1 MFGRVS
7 NMTPMTNELFW
18 ELLKPEHR
26 RAEAFCRK
34 LCGSKDDGDDLYQEA
49 LLAAFQG
56 LDALREKNAFR
67 NWLYSIIIRRYRNRF
82 REPWWKRRTTL
93 TPEHIENAAYDP
105 TERFDS
111 SRWLNRALKAL
122 KTDEKA
128 LIVLFEIEGWSIYE
142 LSQIFSRPEGTIKA
156 KLSRSR
162 KKMRKA
168 ILSFLPDHK
177 TKSKLSEA
185 GYALSKSTA
194 VNE

>member
-1 MFGRVS
+1 
-7 NMTPMTNELFW
+7 MTKELFW
-18 ELLKPEHR
+18 KLLEPEHR

-56 LDALREKNAFR
+56 FKSLREKEAFKT
-67 NWLYSIIIRRYRNRF
+67 WLYRIIIRRFRNRF
-82 REPWWKRRTTL
+82 RQPWWRRRTSL
-93 TPEHIENAAYDP
+93 SDSHAQYNSFDP

-111 SRWLNRALKAL
+111 RRWLSRALAAL
-122 KTDEKA
+122 KREERT
-128 LIVLFEIEGWSIYE
+128 LIVLFEIEGWTTPE
-142 LSQIFSRPEGTIKA
+142 LSGLLGKPEGTIKA

-168 ILSFLPDHK
+168 IQAFLPDRK
-177 TKSKLSEA
+177 AKSKTSEA

>member
-1 MFGRVS
+1 
-7 NMTPMTNELFW
+7 MTPMTKEQFW

-34 LCGSKDDGDDLYQEA
+34 LCGAKDEGDDLYQEA

-56 LDALREKNAFR
+56 SNALREKQAFR

-93 TPEHIENAAYDP
+93 TPEHAENAAYDP
-105 TERFDS
+105 SERFES
-111 SRWLNRALKAL
+111 SRWLNRALGAL
-122 KTDEKA
+122 KTDERA
-128 LIVLFEIEGWSIYE
+128 LIVLFEIEGWSVSE

-162 KKMRKA
+162 KKMRAA
-168 ILSFLPDHK
+168 ILSFLPGQK
-177 TKSKLSEA
+177 TKSELSEA

-194 VNE
+194 INE

>member
-1 MFGRVS
+1 
-7 NMTPMTNELFW
+7 MTPMMKELFW
-18 ELLKPEHR
+18 EILRQEHR
-26 RAEAFCRK
+26 RAESFCRK
-34 LCGSKDDGDDLYQEA
+34 LCGSKDDGDDLFQEA

-56 LDALREKNAFR
+56 FEALRDKQAFR

-82 REPWWKRRTTL
+82 RSPWWKRRKTL
-93 TPEHIENAAYDP
+93 TPEIAETHSFDP

-111 SRWLNRALKAL
+111 SRWLERALKAL
-122 KTDEKA
+122 KTEERA
-128 LIVLFEIEGWSIYE
+128 LIVLFEIEGWSIAE
-142 LSQIFSRPEGTIKA
+142 LFEIFNKPEGTIKA

-168 ILSFLPDHK
+168 LVPLFPDRRPKNK
-177 TKSKLSEA
+177 TNEA

>member
-1 MFGRVS
+1 
-7 NMTPMTNELFW
+7 MTNELFW

-34 LCGSKDDGDDLYQEA
+34 LCGAKDDGDDLYQEA

-56 LDALREKNAFR
+56 FETLREKEAFKT
-67 NWLYSIIIRRYRNRF
+67 WLYRIIIRRYRNRF
-82 REPWWKRRTTL
+82 RQPWWRRRTSL
-93 TPEHIENAAYDP
+93 TDSHAEQNSFDP
-105 TERFDS
+105 TGRFDS
-111 SRWLNRALKAL
+111 RRWLTRALSAL
-122 KTDEKA
+122 KTEERS
-128 LIVLFEIEGWSIYE
+128 LIVLFEIEGWTTLE
-142 LSQIFSRPEGTIKA
+142 LSGLLQKPEGTIKA

-168 ILSFLPDHK
+168 IEAFLPDR
-177 TKSKLSEA
+177 KSKNKNSEA

>member
-1 MFGRVS
+1 MK
-7 NMTPMTNELFW
+7 ELFW
-18 ELLKPEHR
+18 EMLCPEHR

-56 LDALREKNAFR
+56 FETLRDKQAFR

-82 REPWWKRRTTL
+82 RQPWWKRRTTL
-93 TPEHIENAAYDP
+93 TPEIAETQRFDP

-111 SRWLNRALKAL
+111 SRWLERALKAL
-122 KTDEKA
+122 NTEDKA
-128 LIVLFEIEGWSIYE
+128 LIVLHEIEGWRIAE
-142 LSQIFSRPEGTIKA
+142 LSEVFNKPEGTIKA

-168 ILSFLPDHK
+168 LVTLMPDRKQKNK
-177 TKSKLSEA
+177 TNEA

>member
-1 MFGRVS
+1 MK
-7 NMTPMTNELFW
+7 ELFW
-18 ELLKPEHR
+18 ELLRPEHR

-56 LDALREKNAFR
+56 CESLREPQAFR
-67 NWLYSIIIRRYRNRF
+67 NWLYSIIISRYRNRF

-93 TPEHIENAAYDP
+93 TFEIAETRSFDP
-105 TERFDS
+105 TGQFDS
-111 SRWLNRALKAL
+111 HRWLERALKAL
-122 KTDEKA
+122 KTDERA
-128 LIVLFEIEGWSIYE
+128 LIVLFEIEGWGVAE
-142 LSQIFSRPEGTIKA
+142 LAKLLNKPEGTIKA

-162 KKMRKA
+162 AKMRKA
-168 ILSFLPDHK
+168 LSAFFLDRK
-177 TKSKLSEA
+177 KNSKLSEA

>member
-1 MFGRVS
+1 MLS
-7 NMTPMTNELFW
+7 
-18 ELLKPEHR
+18 PEHR
-26 RAEAFCRK
+26 RAEGFCRK

-56 LDALREKNAFR
+56 FETLREPPAFR

-82 REPWWKRRTTL
+82 RQPWWKRRTTL
-93 TPEHIENAAYDP
+93 TPEIAENHSFDP

-111 SRWLNRALKAL
+111 HRWLNRALRAL
-122 KTDEKA
+122 KTEERA
-128 LIVLFEIEGWSIYE
+128 LMVMFEIEGWSIGE
-142 LSQIFSRPEGTIKA
+142 LSEIFGKPEGTIKA

-162 KKMRKA
+162 KKMRET
-168 ILSFLPDHK
+168 LVSFLPDRNPK
-177 TKSKLSEA
+177 NKMSEA